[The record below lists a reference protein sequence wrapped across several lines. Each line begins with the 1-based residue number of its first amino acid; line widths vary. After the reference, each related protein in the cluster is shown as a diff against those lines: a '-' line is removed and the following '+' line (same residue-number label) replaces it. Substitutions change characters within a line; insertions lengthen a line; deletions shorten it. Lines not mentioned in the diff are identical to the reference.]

1 MALQMS
7 PGLTA
12 RFERLQNAYPVKRSA
27 LIPMLMYAQDE
38 FGYISDEVIAEI
50 AARLELRTVQ
60 VEETLEYYSM
70 LHRKPMG
77 KYHVQVCTNVAC
89 MLRGGNE
96 LLDRAKKRLEIG
108 HKEVTKDGVFSL
120 EEVECI
126 GACTGA
132 PAMQINYDF
141 YENLTPASF
150 DRLIQELDFGR
161 RAEPVTVISG
171 ALHARE
177 AGEIPVISKR
187 WGIENSTKI
196 DVFLQ
201 NGGYQALEKALKQM
215 TPESIIDEMKKSN
228 LRGRGGAGF
237 PTGMKWSFVPKD
249 SPKAKYVICNADESE
264 PGTCKDR
271 PLMEMDPHQLIEGM
285 VIAGRAIGSH
295 QGFIYIRGE
304 YRYVLDIV
312 QGAITE
318 AYERGYLGKNI
329 LGSGFDYDLLIH
341 TGAGAYECG
350 EESALMESLEGKR
363 GYPRIKPPFPAVV
376 GLYGCP
382 TIINNVETLSA
393 VPAIIL
399 GGGEAYA
406 NLGTPKNG
414 GTRLLC
420 VAGHVNKP
428 GIYEIPLGMNMKEF
442 IYGMAGGITGG
453 KKLKAVIP
461 GGSSCPLLTAGEID
475 IPMDYDSVA
484 KAGSMLGSG
493 GMVVMDEDTCMVD
506 MARRIMH
513 FYAHE
518 SCGWCIPCREGTTWL
533 RKMLERFHA
542 GYGREQ
548 DIDMLSELSK
558 NILGRSFCPLGDAA
572 AMPTISIVQKWRNEF
587 EDHLHGRCASK
598 SAEAVLAGS
607 R

>member
-1 MALQMS
+1 MDLTPELAAKYDKLQTS
-7 PGLTA
+7 
-12 RFERLQNAYPVKRSA
+12 YPLKRSA
-27 LIPMLMYAQDE
+27 LVPMLIYGQDAY
-38 FGYISDEVIAEI
+38 GQISDELIAEI
-50 AARLELRTVQ
+50 AQRLDLNNVQ
-60 VEETLEYYSM
+60 VEETLAYYSM
-70 LHRKPMG
+70 LHRKPWG
-77 KYHVQVCTNVAC
+77 QHHVQICTNIAC
-89 MLRGGNE
+89 MLKGGTE

-108 HKEVTKDGVFSL
+108 HKETTSDGIFSL

-132 PAMQINYDF
+132 PAMQVNYDF
-141 YENLTPASF
+141 YENLTPLKF
-150 DRLIQELDFGR
+150 DRIIEDLDTGKR
-161 RAEPVTVISG
+161 PAPEPVISG
-171 ALHARE
+171 ALHERHPLE
-177 AGEIPVISKR
+177 TPLISKR
-187 WGIENSTKI
+187 WGLKDSHKI
-196 DVFLQ
+196 GVYLKND
-201 NGGYQALEKALKQM
+201 GYQALDKALKTM
-215 TPESIIDEMKKSN
+215 EPAAIIDEVKKSS

-249 SPKAKYVICNADESE
+249 SPKPKYVLCNADESE

-312 QGAITE
+312 DAAIAE
-318 AYERGYLGKNI
+318 AYQHGYLGKNI
-329 LGSGFDYDLLIH
+329 LGTGFDFDLLIH

-393 VPAIIL
+393 VPAIIME
-399 GGGEAYA
+399 GGEAYA
-406 NLGTPKNG
+406 NRGTPKNG
-414 GTRLLC
+414 GTRMLC
-420 VAGHVNKP
+420 VAGHINKP
-428 GIYEIPLGMNMKEF
+428 GIYEIPLGMNMKKF
-442 IYGMAGGITGG
+442 IYEVAGGIPGN
-453 KKLKAVIP
+453 KKIKAVIP
-461 GGSSCPLLTAGEID
+461 GGSSCPLLTADEID
-475 IPMDYDSVA
+475 VPMDYDSVA
-484 KAGSMLGSG
+484 KIGSMMGSG
-493 GMVVMDEDTCMVD
+493 GMVVMDENTCMVD

-533 RKMLERFHA
+533 RKTLERFHA
-542 GYGREQ
+542 GYGRVE
-548 DIDMLSELSK
+548 DID
-558 NILGRSFCPLGDAA
+558 NIAQLASNMLGRTFCPLGDAA
-572 AMPTISIVQKWRNEF
+572 AMPTISIMQKWRKEF
-587 EDHLHGRCASK
+587 EDHLSGRCPYK
-598 SAEAVLAGS
+598 SAEALVGS

>member
-70 LHRKPMG
+70 LHRKPRG

-108 HKEVTKDGVFSL
+108 HKEVTKDGIFSL

-141 YENLTPASF
+141 YENLTPATF

-201 NGGYQALEKALKQM
+201 NGGYQALDKALKQM

-393 VPAIIL
+393 VPTIIL

-442 IYGMAGGITGG
+442 IYGLAGGITGG

-461 GGSSCPLLTAGEID
+461 GGSSCPLLTADEID

-493 GMVVMDEDTCMVD
+493 GMVVMDEGTCMVD

-533 RKMLERFHA
+533 RKMLERLHA

-587 EDHLHGRCASK
+587 EDHLRGRCTYK
-598 SAEAVLAGS
+598 SAEAALAGT